1 MTDLDIAPLRPLQ
14 LGVVTGTEV
23 AWVAP
28 ADPVR
33 VRGADLGEVA
43 RRASAARRDHPHS
56 DVVVDID
63 FVIAHDARSARALTL
78 AGGDEPDRQT
88 LLYVGTPAGL
98 AGLIADIHALNILG
112 TGEVRVVAPK
122 TLLPA
127 DVGTLGVHVFHDLEH
142 GLRGVDVVI
151 MLRLQRE
158 RMSGALLP
166 SASEYFQQYGLTAE
180 RLALAQPD
188 AIVMHPGPINRGIE
202 MDSAVVDGPRSVI
215 LEQVTH
221 GIAVRMAVM
230 AIVLGNRHPDITE
243 ET

>member
-98 AGLIADIHALNILG
+98 AGLIADIHALNIADGAVLIPRAAG
-112 TGEVRVVAPK
+112 VAELIPEAVLPVLRTMARLPVAVGEV
-122 TLLPA
+122 
-127 DVGTLGVHVFHDLEH
+127 
-142 GLRGVDVVI
+142 
-151 MLRLQRE
+151 
-158 RMSGALLP
+158 
-166 SASEYFQQYGLTAE
+166 LTA
-180 RLALAQPD
+180 
-188 AIVMHPGPINRGIE
+188 
-202 MDSAVVDGPRSVI
+202 
-215 LEQVTH
+215 
-221 GIAVRMAVM
+221 
-230 AIVLGNRHPDITE
+230 
-243 ET
+243 